1 MFHIEELYMQYKRD
15 IYLYLMS
22 LTHNHTLSEDL
33 LSETFV
39 KAIISLPTFK
49 EQSSVNAWLIGIARN
64 TWLQY
69 LRKNRKVLEYDEL
82 LGAYIRNSMEESLI
96 SKETIRRINELLQEK
111 EERTR
116 IIILMRVDGAPYSEI
131 AERLN
136 ISENAARV
144 IDFRTKQYLKGALKK
159 EGYL

>member
-1 MFHIEELYMQYKRD
+1 MQYKKD

-39 KAIISLPTFK
+39 KAIISLPTFR
-49 EQSSVNAWLIGIARN
+49 EQSSVKTWLFGIARN

-69 LRKNRKVLEYDEL
+69 LRKNKKVIEYDEL
-82 LGAYIRNSMEESLI
+82 LGAYIEISMEEGLI
-96 SKETIRRINELLQEK
+96 TKEIIKRINELLQEK

-116 IIILMRVDGAPYSEI
+116 KIILMRVNGEPFSEI

-144 IDFRTKQYLKGALKK
+144 IDFRTKQYLKGALKR